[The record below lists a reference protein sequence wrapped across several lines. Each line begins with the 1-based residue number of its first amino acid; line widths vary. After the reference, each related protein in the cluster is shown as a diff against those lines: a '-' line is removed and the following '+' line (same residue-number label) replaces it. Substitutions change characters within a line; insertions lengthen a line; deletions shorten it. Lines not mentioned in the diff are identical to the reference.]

1 MPIVLAQVK
10 NLALRAANFPKFPN
24 FPHASLPEECR
35 FQDSGLGWR
44 RQLREPNLCLL
55 LLLPDRGL
63 GSLPLPLK
71 PAAAVGVSGSS
82 DDWEPEVSSP
92 RPSCSWQAASCSWQQ
107 QVFPIKKKKN
117 RYTQIVFL
125 LLSHDL
131 NEVNQTC
138 YPKPEGRTT
147 ETDACNLCNFRVHKV
162 RKLQRAETFRS

>member
-1 MPIVLAQVK
+1 MPLCQK
-10 NLALRAANFPKFPN
+10 NAGSRI
-24 FPHASLPEECR
+24 
-35 FQDSGLGWR
+35 LGWVGEGSCGNQICVCCFFSQIGGSALSHCPWNL
-44 RQLREPNLCLL
+44 QLQLVSAAVLMT
-55 LLLPDRGL
+55 
-63 GSLPLPLK
+63 GSLRSAAPGLPAHDK
-71 PAAAVGVSGSS
+71 Q
-82 DDWEPEVSSP
+82 
-92 RPSCSWQAASCSWQQ
+92 QAAHDSSKC
-107 QVFPIKKKKN
+107 FRLKKKKN